1 MQRDERKTWFPRLY
15 DWPETMEESHSL
27 FSEVKVLGR
36 KGECQEAAVGAC
48 AGDRATP
55 HPITLATT
63 TTGHSQGD
71 KGSRGHTRATWQDK
85 AYRGRGALD
94 KK

>member
-36 KGECQEAAVGAC
+36 KGECQEAVAAW
-48 AGDRATP
+48 AGDRATQP
-55 HPITLATT
+55 DDRLF
-63 TTGHSQGD
+63 
-71 KGSRGHTRATWQDK
+71 SRG
-85 AYRGRGALD
+85 
-94 KK
+94 

>member
-36 KGECQEAAVGAC
+36 KGECQEAAVAAC
-48 AGDRATP
+48 AGD
-55 HPITLATT
+55 
-63 TTGHSQGD
+63 S
-71 KGSRGHTRATWQDK
+71 
-85 AYRGRGALD
+85 
-94 KK
+94 